1 MEPRAVMGL
10 GVNLIYVFKPIGR
23 VQLLS
28 AVIWSRLL
36 LFTAAASAC
45 VFTFK
50 DLRHFFPHTNI
61 QLSTADNLCVVGL
74 VFGEERADGFF

>member
-1 MEPRAVMGL
+1 MGL

-28 AVIWSRLL
+28 AVIWSRL